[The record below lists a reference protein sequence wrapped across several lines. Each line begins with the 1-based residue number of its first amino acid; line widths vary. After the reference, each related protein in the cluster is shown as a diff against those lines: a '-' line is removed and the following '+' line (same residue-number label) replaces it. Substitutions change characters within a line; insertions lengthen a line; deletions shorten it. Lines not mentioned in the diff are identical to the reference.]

1 MHWEIMGTRMEG
13 RKIFESFRGKGKK
26 KEPRKKNRRLKNMIQ
41 GWRNRK
47 IITRGLRWFST
58 MRSSLSSREKY
69 YPGKKISGKMSP
81 KNLSR
86 VQRAISFSKA
96 FRIELFPSPLS
107 LFFNPQFFNHENR
120 NSPIVH
126 VKIYST
132 QRVEGNVDSV
142 AHIVTRNARCLVN
155 SSRIGV

>member
-1 MHWEIMGTRMEG
+1 
-13 RKIFESFRGKGKK
+13 
-26 KEPRKKNRRLKNMIQ
+26 
-41 GWRNRK
+41 
-47 IITRGLRWFST
+47 
-58 MRSSLSSREKY
+58 
-69 YPGKKISGKMSP
+69 MSP

-96 FRIELFPSPLS
+96 FHIELFPLSPT

>member
-1 MHWEIMGTRMEG
+1 MGTRMEG
-13 RKIFESFRGKGKK
+13 RKIFESFRGKEKK
-26 KEPRKKNRRLKNMIQ
+26 KEPRKKNRRSKNMI
-41 GWRNRK
+41 RAYKDEKNY
-47 IITRGLRWFST
+47 TRGLRRFST